1 MGASTS
7 AFGVSVTLLTI
18 GIVVAPATGLAVI
31 EGDLLGEAV
40 RLVTAALSTFAPFG
54 SFALARGST
63 AFATS
68 ITLAFAAA
76 PLLSSFS
83 AYGLG
88 LEWLARIV
96 YTNRAFCSSAVLARA
111 LG

>member
-1 MGASTS
+1 MGEATV
-7 AFGVSVTLLTI
+7 AFGVSVALLAVC
-18 GIVVAPATGLAVI
+18 IVVASAAGLAVI

-40 RLVTAALSTFAPFG
+40 RLLTAALSTFAPFG
-54 SFALARGST
+54 SFALTRGST

-76 PLLSSFS
+76 SLLSSFS

-88 LEWLARIV
+88 LE
-96 YTNRAFCSSAVLARA
+96 
-111 LG
+111 